1 MQTPDCSSFFD
12 EIGFSARVDLYL
24 IVQMKGKGATGS
36 KTRSI
41 KSTSARVDG
50 LFEFNK
56 SIVPHGGKASTLKLR
71 QRKNGS
77 YVIKL
82 FQDLNND
89 GRVSKKEMI
98 YKGLSRVKLE
108 DDDLTDFKGQ
118 VRLEKSMHRCEWIN
132 AKYPDELIYCTQEY
146 IPTTYS
152 CLLMDHRGARYKF
165 EGIGGFAADPNF
177 LVGFIGE

>member
-1 MQTPDCSSFFD
+1 
-12 EIGFSARVDLYL
+12 
-24 IVQMKGKGATGS
+24 MKSKGAPGS

-41 KSTSARVDG
+41 KSTSARVDD

-82 FQDLNND
+82 FQDLNKN
-89 GRVSKKEMI
+89 GSISKKEMI

-108 DDDLTDFKGQ
+108 DDYLTNFHGQ
-118 VRLEKSMHRCEWIN
+118 VRLKKSMHRCEWIT
-132 AKYPDELIYCTQEY
+132 AKYPDELIYCTLEY
-146 IPTTYS
+146 IPTTYA
-152 CLLMDHRGARYKF
+152 CLLVDHRGSRYKF
-165 EGIGGFAADPNF
+165 DGIGAFAADTNF
-177 LVGFIGE
+177 LVDIIGE